1 MPGPPPKRDDERA
14 RRNKPDQ
21 ETATVTAIGAVRIPE
36 MGDLSHNGETHEL
49 IAEMYQSIKDSAITQ
64 FYEPTD
70 WQFARITLFALNE
83 ELIAARHN
91 GKPIGAMKLTAI
103 IQMLSAL
110 MLTEGDRRRARIEIE
125 RVPIANGAKVIGLT
139 DVLKQRLAAGGHGG

>member
-1 MPGPPPKRDDERA
+1 
-14 RRNKPDQ
+14 
-21 ETATVTAIGAVRIPE
+21 

-125 RVPIANGAKVIGLT
+125 RAPIANGAKVIGLT
-139 DVLKQRLAAGGHGG
+139 DVLKQRLAAQSAVGE